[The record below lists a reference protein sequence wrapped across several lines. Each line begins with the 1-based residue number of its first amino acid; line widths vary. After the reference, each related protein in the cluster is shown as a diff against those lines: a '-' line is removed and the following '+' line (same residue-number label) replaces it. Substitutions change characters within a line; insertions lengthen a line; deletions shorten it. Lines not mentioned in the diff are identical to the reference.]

1 MGKNKNKESVKDG
14 FYYRF
19 RFTEQIKELDTI
31 PQAGELLDAA
41 EAYVRGEDFVIT
53 DKVVKMAFVSWK
65 TQFDWDL
72 KKSEEYHKERK
83 EISEHANEVKKANA
97 EKRRK
102 REAELKQQQQ
112 PELFKEE
119 AASEEEDVPLVEAE
133 EVEPYP
139 FEAFWREYISH
150 KDEKN
155 ARIIWKHLSNDLRKK
170 AINGARIYTQYV
182 LARKSKDPKFD
193 AILKSSTFLKDA
205 HWNDEYK
212 EEELTPQNYGN
223 NRSYQSDY
231 ERRKQQ
237 QNAVLTDFMAE
248 AAARVQAIEDAKNRV
263 ENI

>member
-1 MGKNKNKESVKDG
+1 MGEKKKKSFELGFFFRHEFKEQLRRMQTVAQVM
-14 FYYRF
+14 
-19 RFTEQIKELDTI
+19 EV
-31 PQAGELLDAA
+31 LDAA
-41 EAYVRGEDFVIT
+41 SDYVMT
-53 DKVVKMAFVSWK
+53 DNYSIQDPFSDLAFSAWK
-65 TQFDWDL
+65 PCL
-72 KKSEEYHKERK
+72 KYEKETYLQVCEQNKINRQ
-83 EISEHANEVKKANA
+83 
-97 EKRRK
+97 K
-102 REAELKQQQQ
+102 REEKKIKKQQ

-119 AASEEEDVPLVEAE
+119 AASEGENVPLVEAE
-133 EVEPYP
+133 EVEIYP

-223 NRSYQSDY
+223 NN
-231 ERRKQQ
+231 KQYNNREAQRQ
-237 QNAVLTDFMAE
+237 QNLREMGEWLAE
-248 AAARVQAIEDAKNRV
+248 AAANVQPINPTESG
-263 ENI
+263 I

>member
-1 MGKNKNKESVKDG
+1 MGKNKNKESIKDG

-31 PQAGELLDAA
+31 SQAGELLDAA
-41 EAYVRGEDFVIT
+41 ESYVKGEEFIIT

-83 EISEHANEVKKANA
+83 KISEHANEVKA
-97 EKRRK
+97 ENRRK
-102 REAELKQQQQ
+102 REAEQKPQQ

-119 AASEEEDVPLVEAE
+119 AKGDDVPIVEAE

-139 FEAFWREYISH
+139 FEYFWREYISH

-155 ARIIWKHLSNDLRKK
+155 ARNIWAHLYDDSRKK
-170 AINGARIYTQYV
+170 AIDGAKIYTQYV
-182 LARKSKDPKFD
+182 LARKAKDPNFD
-193 AILKSSTFLKDA
+193 AILKPSTYLKDA

-223 NRSYQSDY
+223 NNRSYQSDY
-231 ERRKQQ
+231 ELRKQQ

>member
-31 PQAGELLDAA
+31 SQAGELLDAA
-41 EAYVRGEDFVIT
+41 EAYVKGEDFVLT

-83 EISEHANEVKKANA
+83 EISDHANEVKKAKI
-97 EKRRK
+97 EERRK
-102 REAELKQQQQ
+102 REAEQKQQQ
-112 PELFKEE
+112 PELFEEE
-119 AASEEEDVPLVEAE
+119 AASEGDGVPLVEAE

-139 FEAFWREYISH
+139 FERFWNLYNFKHDKLPAEKAWNKLNNKDRAAAMAAIPNYHAYLEH
-150 KDEKN
+150 K
-155 ARIIWKHLSNDLRKK
+155 R
-170 AINGARIYTQYV
+170 
-182 LARKSKDPKFD
+182 
-193 AILKSSTFLKDA
+193 STGFNQNQAYAATYLNKRRWED
-205 HWNDEYK
+205 DYSITDT
-212 EEELTPQNYGN
+212 TPQNYGN

-248 AAARVQAIEDAKNRV
+248 AVARVQANEVAKNRG